1 MQRIFK
7 GLSVAVLIISIVIFS
22 LLTYAVVV
30 IPDEFH
36 VTSRN
41 ELSSSEI
48 FTFTINDGDIAE
60 RANAITSESAET
72 NYELNIKLFNA
83 IPVKKSKVK
92 LSERKYVCLGGGIFG
107 IRLFTE
113 GVIVVSMENIETN
126 AGEVNPAEKAGIKTG
141 DIIEEIDGS
150 KVNSIGEVSNKLN
163 QSDGKA
169 LKILL
174 LRDNKKIEV
183 KLTPAKS
190 TKDGKYKAGLWVR
203 DSTAG
208 IGTMTFYDRETG
220 VFGGLGHAVCDLDTG
235 QELPLQQG
243 DAVLAE
249 IKGCYKG
256 TTGTPGELCGVFG
269 SRNIGTLNINCSAGV
284 YGVLSEYNAQA
295 EEIPVALENEV
306 QEGKAQIYT
315 TVEGDTPK
323 YYDVE
328 IVKKYS
334 SNQESEKNMIVK
346 ITDPDLIAITGGI
359 VQGMSGTPL
368 IQNGKLIGAITHVF
382 VNDPTQGYGIF
393 AENMIVT
400 ANDLER
406 AMNLKNAS

>member
-1 MQRIFK
+1 MQKLFK
-7 GLSVAVLIISIVIFS
+7 RLSVAVLIASVVVFS
-22 LLTYAVVV
+22 LLTYATVV

-36 VTSRN
+36 VTSKN
-41 ELSSSEI
+41 EINSNQI
-48 FTFTINDGDIAE
+48 FSFTINDGNIAE
-60 RANAITSESAET
+60 RANAITNNAET

-92 LSERKYVCLGGGIFG
+92 LSERKYVSLGGKIFG

-113 GVIVVSMENIETN
+113 GVVVVSMESIMTSE
-126 AGEVNPAEKAGIKTG
+126 GEVKPAEKSGIKIG
-141 DIIEEIDGS
+141 DIIKEIDG
-150 KVNSIGEVSNKLN
+150 KTVNSIGEVSNKFN

-174 LRDNKKIEV
+174 VRNDKVTEV
-183 KLTPAKS
+183 KLTPVKS
-190 TKDGKYKAGLWVR
+190 TQDGKYKAGLWVR

-220 VFGGLGHAVCDLDTG
+220 IFGGLGHAVCDLDTG

-256 TTGTPGELCGVFG
+256 NDGAPGELCGVFG
-269 SRNIGTLNINCSAGV
+269 SKNIGSLNINGSTGV
-284 YGVLSEYNAQA
+284 YGVLSEFDVHGD
-295 EEIPVALENEV
+295 EIPVALENEV
-306 QEGKAQIYT
+306 REGKAQIFC
-315 TVEGDTPK
+315 TVEGDTPR
-323 YYDVE
+323 YYDAE

-334 SNQESEKNMIVK
+334 SNQDTEKNMIVK

-400 ANDLER
+400 ANELER
-406 AMNLKNAS
+406 AMNLKRAS